1 MRRLTLVLAAALVAA
16 PVAPASVFMTPNPD
30 GSLTVAAHG
39 RNLFYTVDPEP
50 FTVFHRGRA
59 VLTASVSGEWDVVL
73 VEPPWSRPS
82 RSAHAA
88 PASGSAAISYVS
100 RSLPAARGER

>member
-39 RNLFYTVDPEP
+39 RNLIYTVDPEP

-59 VLTASVSGEWDVVL
+59 VLTA
-73 VEPPWSRPS
+73 
-82 RSAHAA
+82 ACQ
-88 PASGSAAISYVS
+88 ASGM
-100 RSLPAARGER
+100 